1 LQKWNTV
8 AEFAKHTKPKNIS
21 LQIFIVLTF
30 IPDSHVYRVTEITN
44 ISSTR
49 YRERSL
55 PNMQPE
61 IYDTK

>member
-8 AEFAKHTKPKNIS
+8 AESARHTKPKKIS
-21 LQIFIVLTF
+21 VQIFIVFIF
-30 IPDSHVYRVTEITN
+30 IPDSHVYRVTLITN
-44 ISSTR
+44 NSSTR
-49 YRERSL
+49 YRQNTL